1 MRQSRPSFTATKIA
15 RGIVFVAEDP
25 RVRELLPPGTVELNS
40 KLLTEAQLIK
50 PWMVELYRKPWFR
63 SFAHW
68 VARHTTPGQMMTLP
82 IRKRASWTMKLG
94 EPSMK
99 GRVSF

>member
-1 MRQSRPSFTATKIA
+1 MRQSRPSLTAIKIA

-50 PWMVELYRKPWFR
+50 PRMVALYRKPC
-63 SFAHW
+63 SE
-68 VARHTTPGQMMTLP
+68 
-82 IRKRASWTMKLG
+82 ASPTG
-94 EPSMK
+94 SHAPRRR
-99 GRVSF
+99 GR

>member
-15 RGIVFVAEDP
+15 RGIVFVTEDP

-68 VARHTTPGQMMTLP
+68 GRTPHDARADDD
-82 IRKRASWTMKLG
+82 ASDSQALH
-94 EPSMK
+94 
-99 GRVSF
+99 GR